1 MRWFVSII
9 AIVGI
14 VSSASAAAGSLS
26 VTITDAGGKRVAD
39 AVVEVSRT
47 DAAMAPPAPVTA
59 PHIVDQ
65 RNETFMPYVALVRP
79 GEQVIFRN
87 SDKTRHQVYSFSD
100 IKRFEYVLRPGQSSD
115 PLTMDKP
122 GVVSIGCNIHDQMVT
137 YLFIT
142 TAPMAKISTSSGV
155 VTFDALAPGTYAVH
169 VWHPQLAPGTNGP
182 VKSIDVAARPAV
194 LAVGLSLLGDPRNA
208 VDREHI
214 GY

>member
-1 MRWFVSII
+1 M
-9 AIVGI
+9 
-14 VSSASAAAGSLS
+14 AATTLS
-26 VTITDAGGKRVAD
+26 VTLSDTHGKPVAD
-39 AVVEVSRT
+39 AVVEVTRT
-47 DAAMAPPAPVTA
+47 DAPMALPALATA

-65 RNETFMPYVALVRP
+65 RDETFVPYVALMRP
-79 GEQVIFRN
+79 GEQVVFRN

-115 PLTMDKP
+115 PLTVDKS

-142 TAPMAKISTSSGV
+142 TAPLARVASAAGQVSFEG
-155 VTFDALAPGTYAVH
+155 LAPGKYTVH
-169 VWHPQLAPGTNGP
+169 VWHPQLPPGNNGP
-182 VKSIDVAARPAV
+182 TQTITVGSAPAT
-194 LAVGLSLLGDPRNA
+194 LDQRLGLLGDPRDA